1 MFSKLWATLEKK
13 NHIYYEQAPEKV
25 ALFLLPPYSPEYNPI
40 EKTWAHIKKHLKKSL
55 FGPTLVS
62 INYISY
68 KNKRIKGVIFLN
80 PKVLILDVVRNLQ
93 SFAPFLVDSEL
104 SAYKGNL
111 LEVPQR
117 PLA

>member
-1 MFSKLWATLEKK
+1 MFSKRIYEK
-13 NHIYYEQAPEKV
+13 AV
-25 ALFLLPPYSPEYNPI
+25 LFLI
-40 EKTWAHIKKHLKKSL
+40 
-55 FGPTLVS
+55 
-62 INYISY
+62 

-117 PLA
+117 LLA